1 MLLQLDNNQ
10 KNMSDLEVILLKLYD
25 LSKEELIKVKDEI
38 GNLLNQNENER

>member
-1 MLLQLDNNQ
+1 
-10 KNMSDLEVILLKLYD
+10 MSDLEVILLKLYD